1 MEIIPTKQFSLQLPN
16 NGGCSVI
23 MIGSGR
29 SGKTTALGYLL
40 HKYFSKHIG
49 ILMTNSPQ
57 ANIYKDMDIIQAP
70 KYCPKVFKDMYT
82 INKNTNNHYQFLAVL
97 DDVTTGIKFDKE
109 LQKALTI
116 YRNSQ
121 ISVIQNIQ
129 AITLLNTAGR
139 TNATF
144 VFLFKLNTDEQIE
157 KAVKWYLSSYFP
169 PNTKMADKIRYYRES
184 TEDHYFFV
192 IDSLNYNVFRTKIN
206 IDDE

>member
-1 MEIIPTKQFSLQLPN
+1 MEIIPTRPFELELPS
-16 NGGCSVI
+16 NGGASII

-40 HKYFSKHIG
+40 DEYFSKHIG
-49 ILMTNSPQ
+49 VLMTHSPQ
-57 ANIYKDMDIIQAP
+57 ADIYKKMDIIQCPQYSP
-70 KYCPKVFKDMYT
+70 KIVKNMAI
-82 INKNTNNHYQFLAVL
+82 INKGTKNHYPFLIVL

-116 YRNSQ
+116 YRNSN

-169 PNTKMADKIRYYRES
+169 KGTKMADKIRYYREM

-192 IDSLNYNVFRTKIN
+192 IDSINNTVTRTKIMLE
-206 IDDE
+206 D